1 MICSPPRR
9 NAQRIKLTVN
19 CKKMLCKKYF
29 IISIGDIEKNVI
41 LPRLFFDS
49 LILETMEEA
58 ISNNPIEEARRYV
71 ANAEEIIQKSKYD
84 PETKSYRDKKYV
96 RIAGDTLWKG
106 CLIAL
111 DAVFN
116 VRKGKGRPSIK
127 KYQEAVAKRDGKLLK
142 FLNLGYETM
151 HLVMGYDGNRD
162 KKICDAGFERAN
174 AIIDNCAM
182 LMPKVV
188 CA

>member
-1 MICSPPRR
+1 
-9 NAQRIKLTVN
+9 
-19 CKKMLCKKYF
+19 
-29 IISIGDIEKNVI
+29 
-41 LPRLFFDS
+41 
-49 LILETMEEA
+49 MENEQ
-58 ISNNPIEEARRYV
+58 ITDPIAEARRYV

-116 VRKGKGRPSIK
+116 VRKGKSRPSIK
-127 KYQEAVAKRDGKLLK
+127 KYQEAIKKRDGKLLQYV
-142 FLNLGYETM
+142 NNGYETM
-151 HLVMGYDGNRD
+151 HLFMGYDGSRE
-162 KKICDAGFERAN
+162 KKVCDAGFERAN
-174 AIIDNCAM
+174 AIIDHCAM
-182 LMPKVV
+182 LLPKVV